1 MLNRSACLAKSTR
14 VLKALPDKL
23 DVKRHSPSIFYAYT
37 VVPGIRGAL
46 PACNG
51 ILALL
56 LLSFSKGIIN
66 SISFLCV

>member
-23 DVKRHSPSIFYAYT
+23 DVKRQSPSIFYAYT

-46 PACNG
+46 PACMG
-51 ILALL
+51 IYYL

-66 SISFLCV
+66 SISFRCV